1 MIRIYVLISALALT
15 CCTRS
20 GKNYPAN
27 GNTHESR
34 FSLADTIQHSMR
46 SELLDAWYP
55 RAVDTAWG
63 GFITTFSHDWN
74 MVGKEDK
81 MIVTQARHT
90 WVTARASEHY
100 PGESVYKAASASGF
114 LFLKN
119 KMWDHRHGG
128 FHSLVSR
135 EGTVIDSSK
144 NAYGNAFAIYALSAY
159 YHASGD
165 TAALALAKKTFWWL
179 EYRSHDPAQKGYF
192 QHMDH
197 KGTPIVRTHAMNSNA
212 ETGYKDQNSSIHL
225 LEAFTALYGVWPD
238 PLVRERLAEMLYLI
252 RDVMV
257 TRKGYLTLFFTTNW
271 QPVSY
276 RDSSQALLDSH
287 HNLDHVSYGHDVET
301 AYLMME
307 ASEIL
312 GIKNDTT
319 TWRIA
324 KRMVDHALTTGWD
337 STTGGFYDEGYYFKD
352 SDTIHILKD
361 SKNWWAQAEGLNTL
375 LIMADTYPADEM
387 NYYEKFQQQWH
398 YINRYVI
405 DHKFGDWFAG
415 GLDKEPFQEHA
426 LKGHMWKA
434 CYHQYRALENC
445 TVRLRTPPRP

>member
-1 MIRIYVLISALALT
+1 MRFYIPVLLLMLSCCNQPTKNHSVDNNTRKNRLA
-15 CCTRS
+15 
-20 GKNYPAN
+20 
-27 GNTHESR
+27 
-34 FSLADTIQHSMR
+34 LADTIQHSMR
-46 SELLDAWYP
+46 TETLDAWYP
-55 RAVDTAWG
+55 RAVDTIYG
-63 GFITTFSHDWN
+63 GFITTFSYDWN
-74 MVGKEDK
+74 VVGKEDK

-90 WVTARASEHY
+90 WVTARASERY
-100 PGESVYKAASASGF
+100 PNENMYKEATTSGF
-114 LFLKN
+114 RFLKN
-119 KMWDHRHGG
+119 KMWDRRHGG
-128 FHSLVSR
+128 FYSLVSR
-135 EGTVIDSSK
+135 EGAVIDSSK

-165 TAALALAKKTFWWL
+165 TAALTLAKKAFLWL
-179 EYRSHDPAQKGYF
+179 EYHSHDSVRKGYF

-197 KGTPIVRTHAMNSNA
+197 KGIPIVRTRATNSKS

-225 LEAFTALYGVWPD
+225 LEAFTALYTVWPD

-257 TRKGYLTLFFTTNW
+257 TPKGYLTLFFTTDW

-276 RDSSQALLDSH
+276 RDSSQAALESH
-287 HNLDHVSYGHDVET
+287 HNLDHISYGHDVET

-307 ASEIL
+307 ASETL
-312 GIKNDTT
+312 EIKNDTT

-337 STTGGFYDEGYYFKD
+337 PSVGGFYDEGYYFKD
-352 SDTIHILKD
+352 NPAISILKD

-387 NYYEKFQQQWH
+387 NYYAKFQHQWH

-415 GLDKEPFQEHA
+415 GIDKEPFQERA
-426 LKGHMWKA
+426 LKGHSWKA

-445 TVRLRTPPRP
+445 VVRLGKSSQPD

>member
-1 MIRIYVLISALALT
+1 MRVYLPILLLALT
-15 CCTRS
+15 CCMKS
-20 GKNYPAN
+20 SKNYPADE
-27 GNTHESR
+27 NTRENR
-34 FSLADTIQHSMR
+34 LALADTIQHSMR
-46 SELLDAWYP
+46 AEMLDAWYP
-55 RAVDTAWG
+55 RAVDTLWG

-74 MVGKEDK
+74 AVGKEDK

-90 WVTARASEHY
+90 WVTSRASERY
-100 PGESVYKAASASGF
+100 PDENIYKDAAASGF

-119 KMWDHRHGG
+119 KMWDRRHGG

-135 EGTVIDSSK
+135 EGAVIDSSK

-165 TAALALAKKTFWWL
+165 TAALALAKKTFRWL
-179 EYRSHDPAQKGYF
+179 EHHSHDPAQKGYF

-197 KGTPIVRTHAMNSNA
+197 KGIPIVRTRVMNSKA

-225 LEAFTALYGVWPD
+225 LEALTALYAVWPA

-257 TRKGYLTLFFTTNW
+257 TKKGYLTLFFTADW

-276 RDSSQALLDSH
+276 RDSSQALLNSH

-312 GIKNDTT
+312 EIKNDTT
-319 TWRIA
+319 TRRIA

-337 STTGGFYDEGYYFKD
+337 SAIGGFYDEGYYFKN
-352 SDTIHILKD
+352 SETIHILKD

-387 NYYEKFQQQWH
+387 NYYEKFQRQWH

-415 GLDKEPFQEHA
+415 GIDKEPFQEHA
-426 LKGHMWKA
+426 LKGHIWKA

-445 TVRLRTPPRP
+445 SARLKTTPRP